1 VLYWCFTGALLVLYC
16 CFKEAQAALL
26 LLYYCFTAVLHD
38 HSVGRR
44 ESTRP
49 PASSLIAEHVA
60 EKAKLNAAHVA
71 EKARLPHCG
80 ACGGSRQA

>member
-1 VLYWCFTGALLVLYC
+1 MWPKKQGYLIAEHVAEADRLNA
-16 CFKEAQAALL
+16 AQAAEKG
-26 LLYYCFTAVLHD
+26 Y
-38 HSVGRR
+38 
-44 ESTRP
+44 
-49 PASSLIAEHVA
+49 LIAEHVA